1 MTAMPVQT
9 TLDLT
14 DVLSKFFVPLLVAA
28 LAAYF
33 STKFALNKFYKEKW
47 WEKRLEA
54 FTEIINIA
62 YRIKMSND
70 YFLRCEYAQMEPGE
84 SRFKPHP
91 KDIED
96 KLRTE

>member
-33 STKFALNKFYKEKW
+33 STNDLPP
-47 WEKRLEA
+47 RLD
-54 FTEIINIA
+54 TTL
-62 YRIKMSND
+62 S
-70 YFLRCEYAQMEPGE
+70 
-84 SRFKPHP
+84 
-91 KDIED
+91 
-96 KLRTE
+96 